1 MTFRIHYSFE
11 HNDSRGD
18 ITAMAVPQVG
28 DYLMV
33 ENDGSETEFEVK
45 RRVFEKG
52 GKTRVVLKIPSVYDI
67 EAFST

>member
-11 HNDSRGD
+11 DNDRSGD
-18 ITAMAVPQVG
+18 ITALVVPEVG

-33 ENDGSETEFEVK
+33 ENDSSELEFEVK

-52 GKTRVVLKIPSVYDI
+52 AKIRVVLKIPGVYDL
-67 EAFST
+67 EAMST